1 MQERNSK
8 RTKIWLR
15 TVGEDEKILK
25 EKVYEYT
32 GDTFNSFMD
41 ELRSVCEELDEATPV
56 VLRTHY
62 NNFKQFNVV
71 RFAPKDFV
79 EYVYFEKMILEYVK

>member
-1 MQERNSK
+1 MQEKNSK

-15 TVGEDEKILK
+15 TVDGDEKILK

-32 GDTFNSFMD
+32 GDTMPAFLE
-41 ELRSVCEELDEATPV
+41 ELRRVCEELDEATPV
-56 VLRTHY
+56 VLRSHY

-71 RFAPKDFV
+71 RFAPRDFV